1 MKSPAG
7 PSLPASFL
15 ACVLLAAAALC
26 AAPAIAQDAQYPG
39 KPVRFVTASVGSPQD
54 VIGRLI
60 GTKLSESWGQPVV
73 VENRPGAGSLVSITV
88 AAKAPADGY
97 TLLLSSSAFTVTP
110 ALQPN
115 TGYNAEKDF
124 IPVALIAS
132 TPNLLIAGPASGIK
146 TLKDAIAKAKAEPL
160 NYGSPG
166 TGTTPQ
172 LSAEYLFKS
181 LAKVPATHV
190 PYSGAAP
197 AVTATAGGQ
206 VQVASVAM
214 PAAVQLVKSGKLQ
227 GLAVTSA
234 KRASA
239 LPDVPTIA
247 EAGYAGFEDST
258 WVGLWAPAGTP
269 AAVTAKL
276 NAAVAKLLAEPDVRE
291 KIHTLGF
298 ETMGGS
304 PREFAAYQRQ
314 ELAKWAKVVRET
326 GAKAE

>member
-1 MKSPAG
+1 MKYIG
-7 PSLPASFL
+7 R
-15 ACVLLAAAALC
+15 LLAVTALY
-26 AAPAIAQDAQYPG
+26 AGTTIVGAMAGGTARAQEAQYPN

-60 GTKLSESWGQPVV
+60 GTKLAETWGQPVV
-73 VENRPGAGSLVSITV
+73 VDNRPGAGSLVSITV

-110 ALQPN
+110 SLQPN
-115 TGYNAEKDF
+115 AGYNAEKDF
-124 IPVALIAS
+124 IPVVLMAS
-132 TPNLLIAGPASGIK
+132 TPNLLIANPALGIK
-146 TLKDAIAKAKAEPL
+146 TLKDAVARAKSEPL

-166 TGTTPQ
+166 AGTTPQ
-172 LSAEYLFKS
+172 LSAEYVFKS

-214 PAAVQLVKSGKLQ
+214 PAAVQLVKAGKLQ

-234 KRASA
+234 RRASA

-247 EAGYAGFEDST
+247 EAGFAGFEDST

-269 AAVTAKL
+269 AAVTGKI
-276 NAAVAKLLAEPDVRE
+276 NAAVVKLLADPDVRE
-291 KIHTLGF
+291 KIATLGF

-304 PREFAAYQRQ
+304 AQEFAAYQKQ
-314 ELAKWAKVVRET
+314 ELAKWAKVVKET